1 MKTREIIDKSDSLII
16 IRFKNIILVYDYVER
31 VPLRS
36 YSVAFLFLKEDGTGS
51 TLEKKRYGMYHF
63 RRPVKARTS

>member
-16 IRFKNIILVYDYVER
+16 IRFKKIILVYDYVER

-36 YSVAFLFLKEDGTGS
+36 
-51 TLEKKRYGMYHF
+51 
-63 RRPVKARTS
+63 

>member
-16 IRFKNIILVYDYVER
+16 IRFKKKTLVYDYVER

-36 YSVAFLFLKEDGTGS
+36 
-51 TLEKKRYGMYHF
+51 
-63 RRPVKARTS
+63 